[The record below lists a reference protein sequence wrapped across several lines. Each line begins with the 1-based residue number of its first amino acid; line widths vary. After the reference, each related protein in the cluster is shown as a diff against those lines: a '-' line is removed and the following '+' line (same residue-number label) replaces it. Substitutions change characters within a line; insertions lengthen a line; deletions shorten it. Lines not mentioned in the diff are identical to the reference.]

1 MDPSIWDGTSLW
13 QAGGRCCPGR
23 AGGNDV
29 CIDAV
34 VGAKGNRT
42 PDLSHVVGVLC
53 H

>member
-13 QAGGRCCPGR
+13 QAGR

-42 PDLSHVVGVLC
+42 SDLSHVVGVLC

>member
-1 MDPSIWDGTSLW
+1 M
-13 QAGGRCCPGR
+13 GRNFALASGRQGGR